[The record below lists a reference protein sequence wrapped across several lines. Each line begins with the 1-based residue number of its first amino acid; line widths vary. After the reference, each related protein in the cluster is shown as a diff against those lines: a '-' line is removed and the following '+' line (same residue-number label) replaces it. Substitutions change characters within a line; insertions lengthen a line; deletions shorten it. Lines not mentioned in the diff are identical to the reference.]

1 MTLILNM
8 TNHKT
13 ASHYIMLSDFAL
25 KQVLEFA
32 LTSSSCY
39 KIIGS
44 NVYTF

>member
-8 TNHKT
+8 TSHKT
-13 ASHYIMLSDFAL
+13 ASHYIMLPDFAF

-39 KIIGS
+39 KIIGRK
-44 NVYTF
+44 V